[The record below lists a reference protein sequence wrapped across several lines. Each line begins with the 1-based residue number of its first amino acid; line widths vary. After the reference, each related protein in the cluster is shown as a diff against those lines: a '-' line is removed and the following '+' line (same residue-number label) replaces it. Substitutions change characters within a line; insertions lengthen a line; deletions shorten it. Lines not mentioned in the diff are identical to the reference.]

1 MDEVA
6 IGAQG
11 EDPATARFVP
21 PPAMHVQALMS
32 NFEEFIGNPE
42 PMPSLL
48 AAAVA
53 RYQFETIIPPPERS
67 GRP

>member
-1 MDEVA
+1 
-6 IGAQG
+6 
-11 EDPATARFVP
+11 
-21 PPAMHVQALMS
+21 MS